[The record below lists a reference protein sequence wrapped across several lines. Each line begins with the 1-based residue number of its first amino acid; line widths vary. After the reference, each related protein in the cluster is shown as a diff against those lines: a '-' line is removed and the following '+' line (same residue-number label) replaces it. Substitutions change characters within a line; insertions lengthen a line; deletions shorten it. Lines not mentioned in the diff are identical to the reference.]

1 MKSLQL
7 TQNRLL
13 RLLNNTR
20 VKDKVSV
27 NKMLEKF
34 QITSVNQ
41 LAAEIKLTEV
51 WKSINVDNCPTR
63 LDPYNQHANTSQ
75 LLRPKSNRVFNDSS
89 KLRVSKSSFS
99 IDAARVWN
107 TAPIQIRNAPTLAEA
122 KRLIK
127 QYAKSLPT

>member
-1 MKSLQL
+1 M
-7 TQNRLL
+7 
-13 RLLNNTR
+13 
-20 VKDKVSV
+20 
-27 NKMLEKF
+27 
-34 QITSVNQ
+34 
-41 LAAEIKLTEV
+41 
-51 WKSINVDNCPTR
+51 C
-63 LDPYNQHANTSQ
+63 Q

>member
-1 MKSLQL
+1 MFNDNKECPVSLELQ
-7 TQNRLL
+7 T
-13 RLLNNTR
+13 LNCA
-20 VKDKVSV
+20 VDFKYAG
-27 NKMLEKF
+27 KMLEKF

-107 TAPIQIRNAPTLAEA
+107 TAPNQIRNAPTLAEA